1 MTAWSPL
8 LRRNRCSGTL
18 SRSLSVSQ
26 LGHGN
31 AEAQAWRGL
40 SRESTLVPEEPRRP
54 SEERPAAVRASDADR
69 LGPEGRRTARG
80 RTQAQVRFDSVSP
93 GEWKAKERVLGAA
106 AHPALPSVPSE
117 RVRPTHRSGVTG
129 CRWLLD
135 PGCAVP
141 REGPQASFFGSHSG
155 CTVLLCDGTSK
166 RERPGASDLWGPA
179 TSEFGARWHRLRLH
193 CRGPACG
200 VGATATPLSVHPAAL
215 RCPGRGLGRGWRQGP
230 RCGLSPRAPLCHAA
244 WSGVRPHCPLRRPC
258 SWPGGHRGCIS
269 FPEERR

>member
-80 RTQAQVRFDSVSP
+80 RTQAQVHFDSVSP

-141 REGPQASFFGSHSG
+141 REGPPCPARVRRRLFSDLIVAALFCCVMEPPRESVLVRAICGALPLLSLGLGGIVFG
-155 CTVLLCDGTSK
+155 CTAVD
-166 RERPGASDLWGPA
+166 RRAEWEPRPHHCPSILQPFGVRDAGRA
-179 TSEFGARWHRLRLH
+179 GGGARAL
-193 CRGPACG
+193 
-200 VGATATPLSVHPAAL
+200 AA
-215 RCPGRGLGRGWRQGP
+215 
-230 RCGLSPRAPLCHAA
+230 A
-244 WSGVRPHCPLRRPC
+244 
-258 SWPGGHRGCIS
+258 
-269 FPEERR
+269 